1 MQGFKFGYKIYRIAH
16 KVDTYRFADAFNLNT
31 GSSKWVC
38 GVWEYP
44 KFEYRVYRTSVLL
57 TVIFFFSG
65 FAVPQI
71 GMQLLGLGASGFG
84 SDCKRKCS
92 LNLGSNFLGLSSSSL
107 RFLNHCLGYIL

>member
-57 TVIFFFSG
+57 TVIFFF
-65 FAVPQI
+65 
-71 GMQLLGLGASGFG
+71 LGVCSAS
-84 SDCKRKCS
+84 DWDAAARIRC
-92 LNLGSNFLGLSSSSL
+92 L
-107 RFLNHCLGYIL
+107 RFWQ